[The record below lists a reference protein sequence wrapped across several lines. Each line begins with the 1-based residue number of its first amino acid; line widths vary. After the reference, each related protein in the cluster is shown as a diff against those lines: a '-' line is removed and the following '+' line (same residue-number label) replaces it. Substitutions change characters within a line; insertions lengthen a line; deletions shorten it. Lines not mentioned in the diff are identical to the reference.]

1 MAPTG
6 TSIPVSS
13 EGSNFGLPSFNLG
26 NGLVDLGPLTT
37 LVGSSLAE
45 SLILGN
51 RGPAGLSWGAM
62 SAFGTLSVVKACL
75 GGAIPSWL
83 KVTLGLR
90 TAELDKAIG
99 MHLSLSR
106 TATTQ
111 RKARFMAGSPIG
123 IGFKHGSPLKVSSL
137 SEL

>member
-6 TSIPVSS
+6 TSVPVSS
-13 EGSNFGLPSFNLG
+13 KGSDFGLPSFNLG

-75 GGAIPSWL
+75 GGAFPAWL
-83 KVTLGLR
+83 KFTLGYGQKKWIKLLGWDYHCP
-90 TAELDKAIG
+90 ELLLPKEKRDW
-99 MHLSLSR
+99 
-106 TATTQ
+106 
-111 RKARFMAGSPIG
+111 
-123 IGFKHGSPLKVSSL
+123 
-137 SEL
+137 